1 MKATKIKRHY
11 RWLSIFLIIVMLL
24 TMVPAQVGAQELAN
38 FTEPVAPATAIWV
51 EWQPQ
56 AANFT

>member
-38 FTEPVAPATAIWV
+38 FTEPVAPAA
-51 EWQPQ
+51 PGG
-56 AANFT
+56 